1 MNESRK
7 IAGKIAVVYV
17 VIGALWVIFSDRLS
31 LIMAQND
38 MDVFVFFQ
46 RYKGWFFILITGI
59 LIYLLVYQRAARLVE
74 SAEELRIKESQLQK
88 SNQHYQSLFN
98 HNPDAVFEITR
109 EGDLAAL
116 NPEGEA
122 IIGSTVSELKGKPL
136 HFLIHPEDQKNVERL
151 FIKTLQGNPE
161 KFEMKII
168 TKFNQERLLRCSL
181 LPIIV
186 DERIIG
192 VFGIARDITH
202 YRENEEMMIAS
213 EKLSVIGQLAAAVAH
228 EIRNPLT
235 SLKGFVQLMQV
246 TKKVEDSHLSIMLSE
261 IDRINLISGEMLIL
275 GKQQDILFAHEEVND
290 IIKQVLL
297 LMEAQAN
304 LDNVE
309 IKFNPDETGPIFVNA
324 DQNQLKQVLINLMK
338 NGVEAIEGS
347 GLVNVVT
354 YKNESQ
360 AFIKINDNGVGMDQ
374 ERIDHLG
381 EPFYSTKEKGTGL
394 GLAVCKKIIERHQ
407 GTITYQSEKGTGTTV
422 TISLPLS
429 R

>member
-1 MNESRK
+1 MNESKK

-17 VIGALWVIFSDRLS
+17 IIGALWVIFSDRLS
-31 LIMAQND
+31 LIMAHND
-38 MDVFVFFQ
+38 MEAFVFFQ

-74 SAEELRIKESQLQK
+74 STETLRKKEIQLQQ

-98 HNPDAVFEITR
+98 HNPDAVFEVTR
-109 EGDLAAL
+109 QGYLAAL
-116 NPEGEA
+116 NPEGEK
-122 IIGSTVSELKGKPL
+122 IIGFTGSELKGRAL
-136 HFLIHPEDQKNVERL
+136 HFLVHPVDRQNVERL
-151 FIKTLQGNPE
+151 FIKALHGNPE
-161 KFEMKII
+161 KFEMKVI
-168 TKFNQERLLRCSL
+168 TKFKKERLLRCSL

-186 DERIIG
+186 DEKIIG

-202 YRENEEMMIAS
+202 YRENEEMMLAS

-228 EIRNPLT
+228 EVRNPLT

-246 TKKVEDSHLSIMLSE
+246 TKKVEDKHLSIMLSE

-275 GKQQDILFAHEEVND
+275 GKQQDIVFGQEEVND
-290 IIKQVLL
+290 IIKQVLV

-304 LDNVE
+304 LDNVKIDFFHAE
-309 IKFNPDETGPIFVNA
+309 KEPLYVKA
-324 DQNQLKQVLINLMK
+324 DQSQLKQVLINLIK

-347 GLVNVVT
+347 GLVKVET
-354 YKNESQ
+354 YKSDDR
-360 AFIKINDNGVGMDQ
+360 AIIKVHDNGVGMEQ

-407 GTITYQSEKGTGTTV
+407 GAITYQSEKGKGTTV
-422 TISLPLS
+422 TISLPLA
-429 R
+429 

>member
-59 LIYLLVYQRAARLVE
+59 LIYLLIYQRAAKLVE
-74 SAEELRIKESQLQK
+74 SAEELRTKESQLQK

-109 EGDLAAL
+109 EGNLSAL

-122 IIGSTVSELKGKPL
+122 IIGATVSELKGNPL
-136 HFLIHPEDQKNVERL
+136 RFLIHPEDQKNVERL
-151 FIKTLQGNPE
+151 FNKALQGNPE

-168 TKFNQERLLRCSL
+168 TKFKQERLLRCSL

-275 GKQQDILFAHEEVND
+275 GKQQDIVFAHEEVND
-290 IIKQVLL
+290 IIKQVLV

-407 GTITYQSEKGTGTTV
+407 GTITYHSEKGKGTTV
-422 TISLPLS
+422 IISLPLA